1 MRSPARRRDG
11 VTDGPGQV
19 DQAVVLRRR
28 AATTMPMAID
38 MSAIVERFDE
48 SSPVS
53 GSPWVVVGVVDDVA
67 PPPVFDEATTVV
79 LVVVGATDVVVVVV
93 VVVAGAVGVPVMAF
107 DAAESPTAFTA
118 LMVIE

>member
-1 MRSPARRRDG
+1 MLSL
-11 VTDGPGQV
+11 V
-19 DQAVVLRRR
+19 QAVVLRRR
-28 AATTMPMAID
+28 AAITMPMASNMIA
-38 MSAIVERFDE
+38 SVVRFDE

-53 GSPWVVVGVVDDVA
+53 GSPWVVVGVVDVVA

-79 LVVVGATDVVVVVV
+79 LVVGAIVVVV

-107 DAAESPTAFTA
+107 DAVESPTAFTA